1 MLPAEVAFVVL
12 VSETGNSIFRRE
24 NSALVM
30 LGVGTVASV
39 MEASEMDTSEPLMK
53 SKLVKVSEVAEMD
66 DNVVG
71 ELAKRKDRTVFLE
84 DIATELVATN
94 VSV

>member
-1 MLPAEVAFVVL
+1 MLPGEVAFVVL

-24 NSALVM
+24 DSVLVM

-39 MEASEMDTSEPLMK
+39 MEASEMDTSMPLMK

-71 ELAKRKDRTVFLE
+71 ELAKRKGRTVFLE
-84 DIATELVATN
+84 DTATELDATN

>member
-12 VSETGNSIFRRE
+12 VSETGNSIFRRDD
-24 NSALVM
+24 SVLVK

-39 MEASEMDTSEPLMK
+39 MKASEIDTSMPLMK
-53 SKLVKVSEVAEMD
+53 SKLVKVLEAAELD

-71 ELAKRKDRTVFLE
+71 ELAKREGRTVFLE
-84 DIATELVATN
+84 DTATELDATN